1 MTSLVSAPT
10 LGFSSPLPLPQ
21 RKNAWCWTWRLRNL
35 PIRKPFFFLGQ
46 DWPRLNEVTQRRR
59 DENGTTANE
68 QATQRKAGPRWTWL
82 EAWPL
87 LWCYKRGLHFKQDL
101 NDIFGSMSFFL
112 VTLNEIYPFL
122 APKHQST
129 SQVQGHGH
137 WVTYCKKNKTSVFYF
152 TNNQRVKPRH
162 LRLFSSGASSRV
174 HWRRP
179 GVLIWRRL
187 GVIWQLL
194 YGHHSHPWFPW
205 KGMVINPIV
214 GIFKA
219 PMKKDISCLDFC

>member
-35 PIRKPFFFLGQ
+35 PIRKPCFFLGQ

-101 NDIFGSMSFFL
+101 NDIFGSMSFFVGNFKL
-112 VTLNEIYPFL
+112 INLPIF
-122 APKHQST
+122 ST
-129 SQVQGHGH
+129 STKAPVKFKDM
-137 WVTYCKKNKTSVFYF
+137 VTYCKKNKNKCFFISQTTRGWSPGE
-152 TNNQRVKPRH
+152 TC
-162 LRLFSSGASSRV
+162 LFSKRCIFASALEETWCPNLEAA
-174 HWRRP
+174 WRHMAATVWSP
-179 GVLIWRRL
+179 
-187 GVIWQLL
+187 
-194 YGHHSHPWFPW
+194 
-205 KGMVINPIV
+205 
-214 GIFKA
+214 
-219 PMKKDISCLDFC
+219 

>member
-35 PIRKPFFFLGQ
+35 PIRKPCFFLGQ

-101 NDIFGSMSFFL
+101 NDIFGSMSFFVGNFKL
-112 VTLNEIYPFL
+112 INLPIF
-122 APKHQST
+122 ST
-129 SQVQGHGH
+129 STKAPVKFKDM
-137 WVTYCKKNKTSVFYF
+137 VTYCKKNKTRVFYF
-152 TNNQRVKPRH
+152 TNNQRVKRSAPAPFFSVRCIFASALEETWCPNLEAAWRH
-162 LRLFSSGASSRV
+162 MAATVWS
-174 HWRRP
+174 P
-179 GVLIWRRL
+179 
-187 GVIWQLL
+187 
-194 YGHHSHPWFPW
+194 
-205 KGMVINPIV
+205 
-214 GIFKA
+214 
-219 PMKKDISCLDFC
+219 